1 MKKLFV
7 ILGCLVMIYILS
19 YSPNKPYEIKAAE
32 DYTFWDVQD
41 MIVDY
46 LDDSG
51 RDIELGTDEVYGFFV
66 DQLYNNVDEN
76 MTKHK
81 HYDLMKIYMGQYIG
95 RYETYLEDPSIFG
108 FNLNQLK
115 NISIYSDISELEL
128 LNY

>member
-7 ILGCLVMIYILS
+7 IVGCVVMIYILS
-19 YSPNKPYEIKAAE
+19 YSPNKPYEVKAVE

-51 RDIELGTDEVYGFFV
+51 RELSLGTDEIYGFFV
-66 DQLYNNVDEN
+66 DQLYNNVDDD
-76 MTKHK
+76 MAKHR
-81 HYDLMKIYMGQYIG
+81 HYNLMRIYMGQYIG
-95 RYETYLEDPSIFG
+95 RYETYLEAPSIFG

-115 NISIYSDISELEL
+115 NISIYSDVNELEL
-128 LNY
+128 LGY

>member
-1 MKKLFV
+1 MKKAFI
-7 ILGCLVMIYILS
+7 ILGCVVMIYILS
-19 YSPNKPYEIKAAE
+19 HSPNKPYETKAVSE
-32 DYTFWDVQD
+32 YTFWDVQD

-46 LDDSG
+46 LEVSN
-51 RDIELGTDEVYGFFV
+51 RNFELGTDEAYGFFV
-66 DQLYNNVDEN
+66 DQLYNNVDEDL
-76 MTKHK
+76 TKHK

-115 NISIYSDISELEL
+115 NISIYSDVTELEL